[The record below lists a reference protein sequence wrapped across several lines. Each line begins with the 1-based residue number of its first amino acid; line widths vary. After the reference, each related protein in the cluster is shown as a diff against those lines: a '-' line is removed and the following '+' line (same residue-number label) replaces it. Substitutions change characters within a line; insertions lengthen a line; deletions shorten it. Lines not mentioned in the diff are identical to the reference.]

1 MSNLDNIYD
10 NELINQYRQRN
21 NILRRTLQN
30 TRRRMLRCQEDL
42 NKARNPTAGTGS
54 TQGGG
59 KRKNKSRK
67 MKGGFMTLTADF
79 VKNNFDHFAENGI
92 EIEIEIEGRRQKII
106 IHKNL
111 HPDTDQPIDYIN
123 TTGTYFLYTLSQS
136 AAANQ
141 PVPLVDLTD
150 YNPGDVKINIS
161 NPQSGSGRKNKSR
174 KKRGGFQAWMGL
186 TKDFVKN
193 NFDLLVERKTKIK
206 IKVGQ
211 IIGEE
216 RREEDVRNIIIHKD
230 KDEDGNIIDYRDTDG
245 RYFVYRDPDVHYD
258 ADDEVEI
265 IDLEDYIPGDIKIN
279 ILNPQ
284 SGGGRKK
291 RGGFKHGQ
299 LVEIKWGNIDGG
311 FDWWRARIIADNGG
325 PTIKVWWLGL
335 ETPDGFP
342 LHEVISRPRPG
353 DIRILQGKTKGGRR
367 KSRKI
372 KGGHHLYKRLG
383 VSKYA
388 SQKQI
393 RKAYNKL
400 KKKKRVTSKIRHA
413 YNILSKKKSR
423 RKYNLRYKTRKH

>member
-111 HPDTDQPIDYIN
+111 HPDTDQPIDY
-123 TTGTYFLYTLSQS
+123 TTTNGTFFLYTFSQS
-136 AAANQ
+136 SEANQ
-141 PVPLVDLTD
+141 LVAFVDLTE

-161 NPQSGSGRKNKSR
+161 NPQSGSGRKKRKKKSR
-174 KKRGGFQAWMGL
+174 KM
-186 TKDFVKN
+186 
-193 NFDLLVERKTKIK
+193 
-206 IKVGQ
+206 
-211 IIGEE
+211 
-216 RREEDVRNIIIHKD
+216 
-230 KDEDGNIIDYRDTDG
+230 
-245 RYFVYRDPDVHYD
+245 
-258 ADDEVEI
+258 
-265 IDLEDYIPGDIKIN
+265 
-279 ILNPQ
+279 
-284 SGGGRKK
+284 
-291 RGGFKHGQ
+291 
-299 LVEIKWGNIDGG
+299 
-311 FDWWRARIIADNGG
+311 
-325 PTIKVWWLGL
+325 
-335 ETPDGFP
+335 
-342 LHEVISRPRPG
+342 
-353 DIRILQGKTKGGRR
+353 
-367 KSRKI
+367 

-400 KKKKRVTSKIRHA
+400 KKKKRVTSKIKHA